1 MESKR
6 IGTNELIQKI
16 EVESQMQG
24 KKKKKKKPTRGK
36 GARKINQEIGIDMH

>member
-24 KKKKKKKPTRGK
+24 KKKKKRNLPEGK
-36 GARKINQEIGIDMH
+36 GPER